1 MSVAL
6 LLVELVRDVLLDM
19 VFWLFILVG
28 NLLSLFKFD
37 MRLLVAQILL
47 KVEMSVTVFIVV
59 RFAMVAVGWLLVS
72 ELVERSQPLIV
83 VVAEMIDLVIVLL
96 LVDGQVIVLHLVAIV
111 MLIDLLW
118 LPKARALWLENVVC
132 WPLRLIN
139 DVAWPAWS
147 IHEVHRPLRC

>member
-47 KVEMSVTVFIVV
+47 KFEMSVTVFIVV

-83 VVAEMIDLVIVLL
+83 VVAEMIYLVVVLL

-111 MLIDLLW
+111 VLIDLLW
-118 LPKARALWLENVVC
+118 LPKARALWLENIV
-132 WPLRLIN
+132 
-139 DVAWPAWS
+139 
-147 IHEVHRPLRC
+147 